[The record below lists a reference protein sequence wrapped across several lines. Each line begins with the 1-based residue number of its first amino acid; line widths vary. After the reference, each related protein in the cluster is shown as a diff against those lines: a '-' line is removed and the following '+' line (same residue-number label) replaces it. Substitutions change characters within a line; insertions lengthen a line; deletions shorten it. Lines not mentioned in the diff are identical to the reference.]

1 VKWAD
6 QLRGEMTDAERDL
19 IEHALKPGRL
29 RGTGLYQCRMCF
41 RLAAEAV
48 RFLEASFHN
57 DDCPSLR
64 VRAERLE
71 RGLADVEK
79 R

>member
-1 VKWAD
+1 V
-6 QLRGEMTDAERDL
+6 TDAERDL

-29 RGTGLYQCRMCF
+29 RGTGLFCCRLCN
-41 RLAAEAV
+41 RLAAEAL
-48 RFLEASFHN
+48 RLIEPAFHN
-57 DDCPSLR
+57 HDCPSLR